1 MCSVRMETKMNCK
14 KWKKIINE
22 YIDDLL
28 SDDQRTSFELHM
40 TKCSDCSWEV
50 HELRE
55 VVSMVKTL
63 SQKDLPNDFEFKLR
77 RAIETDELRKTVL
90 TRKRTDYSVIIK
102 WAGAAAA
109 IFLIMFGVLTDRLN
123 FDILDAQPQKEQQ
136 RVLMEAAPTQEEAT
150 PEETQTDANRM
161 TPFVAEAPEPPAV
174 DLPAEKDLR
183 QEAGIYS
190 ADISRIETNAIDLNA
205 DSVMVTVD
213 DLRNIAYEHGIEV
226 IDFSCQGITLRV
238 SEDHREILYRE
249 LSRLGRIVETGDRYG
264 TDTVSVMILYGV
276 E

>member
-1 MCSVRMETKMNCK
+1 MNCK
-14 KWKKIINE
+14 KWKKFINE

-28 SDDQRTSFELHM
+28 SEDQRTSFESHM
-40 TKCSDCSWEV
+40 TKCSDCSREV

-90 TRKRTDYSVIIK
+90 ARKRIDYSGIIK

-123 FDILDAQPQKEQQ
+123 FDILDDQAQKEQQ
-136 RVLMEAAPTQEEAT
+136 RVLIEAAPAQEEA
-150 PEETQTDANRM
+150 QTDVNRM
-161 TPFVAEAPEPPAV
+161 TPFVAKAPEPAAV

-183 QEAGIYS
+183 QETGIYS
-190 ADISRIETNAIDLNA
+190 ADISRIETNAIDLTV
-205 DSVMVTVD
+205 DSVQVTVD
-213 DLRNIAYEHGIEV
+213 DLRNIANEHGIEV
-226 IDFSCQGITLRV
+226 LDLSCQGIMLRV
-238 SEDHREILYRE
+238 NEEHREILYTE
-249 LSRLGRIVETGDRYG
+249 LSRLGRIVETGDKFG
-264 TDTVSVMILYGV
+264 TDTISIMILYGV